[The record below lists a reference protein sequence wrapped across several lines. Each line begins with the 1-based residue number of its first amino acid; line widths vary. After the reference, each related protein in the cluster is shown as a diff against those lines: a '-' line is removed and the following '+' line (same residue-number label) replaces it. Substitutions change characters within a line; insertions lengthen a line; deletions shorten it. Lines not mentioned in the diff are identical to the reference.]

1 MELPPDAI
9 AEFWFSMRKA
19 SSLMDRAGD
28 RLFRGGLGIGLTQ
41 YMVLSVVD
49 ARPGQ
54 FNQQS
59 VAQTLGITK
68 AAVSRQIEMALA
80 AGYLTTSVS
89 NYSRRD
95 NLVTLTPKGTRLVRT
110 GDALLATELQR
121 GFQSTNETDLQAALR
136 ALHTLIESIAS

>member
-1 MELPPDAI
+1 MEIPPDVI
-9 AEFWFSMRKA
+9 AEFWFSVRKA

-68 AAVSRQIEMALA
+68 AAVSRQIEIGLA
-80 AGYLTTSVS
+80 AGYITTSVS
-89 NYSRRD
+89 TYSRRD
-95 NLVTLTPKGTRLVRT
+95 TIVTLTPKGTRLVRK
-110 GDALLATELQR
+110 GDALLATGQQR
-121 GFQSTNETDLQAALR
+121 AFQPTNEADLHAALR
-136 ALHTLIESIAS
+136 ALHALIESIAS